1 MQKRTRDLAMFNL
14 AIDNK
19 LRGCDVVRLKVEDV
33 APHGMTV
40 DRGRSPPKENRTSRH
55 LSMLM

>member
-1 MQKRTRDLAMFNL
+1 MQKRTRDLAMLNL
-14 AIDNK
+14 ALDNK

-40 DRGRSPPKENRTSRH
+40 DRATVRQRKTGHAVISAY
-55 LSMLM
+55 